1 MNMTLDSTAV
11 SMLAGAGL
19 SLVFSYIPPLQD
31 WYAGLDGAGKRAL
44 MCAAVLLAAGISF
57 GLACS
62 GWLASFGYQ
71 MSCDQPGLAGPVQE
85 RAFQNWLDG
94 LRGQASRQG
103 TAWMGSGWPL
113 EGA

>member
-31 WYAGLDGAGKRAL
+31 WYAGLAGAGKRAL
-44 MCAAVLLAAGISF
+44 MGAAVLLAAGISF

-71 MSCDQPGLAGPVQE
+71 MSCDQPGLAGLVQ
-85 RAFQNWLDG
+85 AVLGALAAN
-94 LRGQASRQG
+94 QATYLIAAPKNG
-103 TAWMGSGWPL
+103 G
-113 EGA
+113 